1 MIRTRW
7 RKLIINYIAWLSKM
21 VVDTDIC
28 GIKVGDRYPAH
39 VMGII
44 NLSPESFYENSVISP
59 DSVLEIAH
67 EMIEDG
73 ATFLDLGARSTWRLS
88 KPISRR
94 EELERILPVLETL
107 EGNVDAVISVD
118 TMFSE
123 IAEEA
128 LKRGADII
136 NDVSGFTADPEMIDV
151 VADYGCPAIVMASD
165 KIPGDPLG
173 MDAIIKTLDSI
184 IQAAEAGGI
193 EPEKLILDPAIG
205 KWIAEKDP
213 IYDFE
218 TLDDFER
225 LKIFEKPLLA
235 ALSRKSFI
243 GEVLEKPASERLYG
257 SLAAAAI
264 AVYKGAHIIR
274 THDVPET
281 FDVVKLSGALKSRP
295 SEVKDG
301 KFEVSVFEVKTPQDA
316 AIAMRKIGAT
326 WAGSQ
331 VMQNKTI
338 HLMLKIRNLT
348 TTEALIIKQ
357 EMLAR
362 GGDAALTR
370 DAVSHETETTDLFVM
385 GTLLQLERL
394 VRKLEGQA
402 RSLPL
407 IAEMIHKC
415 IANRSNLE
423 YRYLR

>member
-1 MIRTRW
+1 
-7 RKLIINYIAWLSKM
+7 M

-28 GIKVGDRYPAH
+28 GIKVGDRYPSH

-44 NLSPESFYENSVISP
+44 NLSPESFYESSVVSP
-59 DSVLEIAH
+59 DSALEIALKMV
-67 EMIEDG
+67 ENG
-73 ATFLDLGARSTWRLS
+73 ATFLDLGARSTWRFSEQIS
-88 KPISRR
+88 KK
-94 EELERILPVLETL
+94 EELERILPALKAL

-128 LKRGADII
+128 LKRGAEIV
-136 NDVSGFTADPEMIDV
+136 NDVSGFTADPRMIDV
-151 VADYGCPAIVMASD
+151 VADYGCPAVVMASR
-165 KIPGDPLG
+165 KVPGDLLG
-173 MDAIIKTLDSI
+173 MDSIIEALDSI
-184 IQAAEAGGI
+184 IQATEARGVKQ
-193 EPEKLILDPAIG
+193 EKLILDPAIG
-205 KWIAEKDP
+205 RWTDEKLP

-243 GEVLEKPASERLYG
+243 GDVLEKPVAERLYG

-281 FDVVKLSGALKSRP
+281 FDVVKLSGALRSRP
-295 SEVKDG
+295 SVVKEG
-301 KFEVSVFEVKTPQDA
+301 RYEVSLFEVKTPQDA
-316 AIAMRKIGAT
+316 AIAMRKLGAT
-326 WAGSQ
+326 GIGSK
-331 VMQNKTI
+331 VMQDKSI

-362 GGDAALTR
+362 GGDAALAR
-370 DAVSHETETTDLFVM
+370 DAVSNETEMTDVLVM
-385 GTLLQLERL
+385 GTLLQLGRL
-394 VRKLEGQA
+394 AGKLERQA

-407 IAEMIHKC
+407 IAEMIREC
-415 IANRSNLE
+415 IANRNDLE

>member
-1 MIRTRW
+1 
-7 RKLIINYIAWLSKM
+7 M

-28 GIKVGDRYPAH
+28 GIKVGDRYPSH

-44 NLSPESFYENSVISP
+44 NLSPESFYESSVVSP
-59 DSVLEIAH
+59 DSALEIALKMV
-67 EMIEDG
+67 ENG
-73 ATFLDLGARSTWRLS
+73 ATFLDLGARSTWRFSEQIS
-88 KPISRR
+88 KK
-94 EELERILPVLETL
+94 EELERILPALKVL

-128 LKRGADII
+128 LKRGAGIV
-136 NDVSGFTADPEMIDV
+136 NDVSGFTADPGMIDV
-151 VADYGCPAIVMASD
+151 VADYGCPAVVMASREV
-165 KIPGDPLG
+165 PGDLLG
-173 MDAIIKTLDSI
+173 MDSIIEALDSI
-184 IQAAEAGGI
+184 IQAAEARGVKQ
-193 EPEKLILDPAIG
+193 EKLILDPAIG
-205 KWIAEKDP
+205 RWTDEKLP

-243 GEVLEKPASERLYG
+243 GDVLEKPVTERLYG

-281 FDVVKLSGALKSRP
+281 FDVVKLSGALRSRP
-295 SEVKDG
+295 SVVKEG
-301 KFEVSVFEVKTPQDA
+301 RYEVSLFEVKTPQDA
-316 AIAMRKIGAT
+316 AIAMRKLGAT
-326 WAGSQ
+326 GIGSK
-331 VMQNKTI
+331 VMQDKSI

-362 GGDAALTR
+362 GGDAALAR
-370 DAVSHETETTDLFVM
+370 DAVSHETEITDVLVM
-385 GTLLQLERL
+385 GTLLQLGRL
-394 VRKLEGQA
+394 AGKLERQA

-407 IAEMIHKC
+407 IAEMIREC
-415 IANRSNLE
+415 IANRNDLE

>member
-1 MIRTRW
+1 
-7 RKLIINYIAWLSKM
+7 LSKM

-28 GIKVGDRYPAH
+28 GIKVGDRYPSH

-44 NLSPESFYENSVISP
+44 NLSPESFYESSVVSP
-59 DSVLEIAH
+59 DSALEIALKMV
-67 EMIEDG
+67 ENG
-73 ATFLDLGARSTWRLS
+73 ATFLDLGARSTWRFSEQIS
-88 KPISRR
+88 KK
-94 EELERILPVLETL
+94 EELERILPALKAL

-128 LKRGADII
+128 LKRGAGIV
-136 NDVSGFTADPEMIDV
+136 NDVSGFTADPGMIDV
-151 VADYGCPAIVMASD
+151 VADYGCPAVVMASREV
-165 KIPGDPLG
+165 PGDPLG
-173 MDAIIKTLDSI
+173 MDSIIEALDSI
-184 IQAAEAGGI
+184 IQAAEARGVKQ
-193 EPEKLILDPAIG
+193 EKLILDPAIG
-205 KWIAEKDP
+205 RWTDEKLP

-243 GEVLEKPASERLYG
+243 GDVLEKPVTERLYG

-281 FDVVKLSGALKSRP
+281 FDVVKLSGALRSRP
-295 SEVKDG
+295 SVVKEG
-301 KFEVSVFEVKTPQDA
+301 RYEVSLFEVKTPQDA
-316 AIAMRKIGAT
+316 AIAMRKLGAT
-326 WAGSQ
+326 GIGSK
-331 VMQNKTI
+331 VMQDKSI

-362 GGDAALTR
+362 GGDAALAR
-370 DAVSHETETTDLFVM
+370 DAVSHETEITDVLVM
-385 GTLLQLERL
+385 GTLLQLGRL
-394 VRKLEGQA
+394 AGKLERQA

-407 IAEMIHKC
+407 IAEMIREC
-415 IANRSNLE
+415 IANRNDLE

>member
-1 MIRTRW
+1 
-7 RKLIINYIAWLSKM
+7 M

-28 GIKVGDRYPAH
+28 GLKVGDQYPAH

-44 NLSPESFYENSVISP
+44 NLSPESFYEGSVTSP
-59 DSVLEIAH
+59 ESALDVARK
-67 EMIEDG
+67 MIEDG
-73 ATFLDLGARSTWRLS
+73 ATFLDLGARSTWRFS
-88 KPISRR
+88 KPISKE
-94 EELERILPVLETL
+94 EELDRLLPVLDAL

-136 NDVSGFTADPEMIDV
+136 NDVSGFTADPGMIEV
-151 VADYGCPAIVMASD
+151 VADHGCPAVVMASD

-173 MDAIIKTLDSI
+173 MDAIIEALGSI
-184 IQAAEAGGI
+184 IEAAGAGGI
-193 EPEKLILDPAIG
+193 EPGRLILDPAIG
-205 KWIAEKDP
+205 RWTDEKLP
-213 IYDFE
+213 MYDFE

-243 GEVLEKPASERLYG
+243 GEVLGKTANERLYG

-264 AVYKGAHIIR
+264 AVHKGAHIIR

-281 FDVVKLSGALKSRP
+281 SDVVKLAGALRSRT
-295 SEVKDG
+295 SVVKEG
-301 KFEVSVFEVKTPQDA
+301 RYEVSVLEVKTPQDA
-316 AIAMRKIGAT
+316 GLAMRKLGAT
-326 WAGSQ
+326 RVGSL
-331 VMQNKTI
+331 VMQGKSI
-338 HLMLKIRNLT
+338 HLTLKIRNLT

-362 GGDAALTR
+362 GGDAALAR
-370 DAVSHETETTDLFVM
+370 DAVSHETESTDVLVI
-385 GTLLQLERL
+385 GTLLQFERL
-394 VRKLEGQA
+394 ARKLDGQA

-407 IAEMIHKC
+407 IAEMIREC
-415 IANRSNLE
+415 IANRTNLE

>member
-1 MIRTRW
+1 
-7 RKLIINYIAWLSKM
+7 M

-28 GIKVGDRYPAH
+28 GIKVGDRYPSH

-44 NLSPESFYENSVISP
+44 NLSPESFYESSVVSP
-59 DSVLEIAH
+59 DSALEIALKMV
-67 EMIEDG
+67 ENG
-73 ATFLDLGARSTWRLS
+73 ATFLDLGARSTWRFSEQIS
-88 KPISRR
+88 KK
-94 EELERILPVLETL
+94 EELERILPSLKAL

-128 LKRGADII
+128 LKRGAEIV
-136 NDVSGFTADPEMIDV
+136 NDVSGFTADPRMIDV
-151 VADYGCPAIVMASD
+151 VADYGCPAVVMASREV
-165 KIPGDPLG
+165 PGDLLG
-173 MDAIIKTLDSI
+173 MDSIIEALDSI
-184 IQAAEAGGI
+184 IQAAEARGI
-193 EPEKLILDPAIG
+193 KQEKLILDPAIG
-205 KWIAEKDP
+205 KWTDEKLP

-243 GEVLEKPASERLYG
+243 GDVLEKPVTERLYG

-281 FDVVKLSGALKSRP
+281 FDVVKLSGALRSRP
-295 SEVKDG
+295 SVVKEG
-301 KFEVSVFEVKTPQDA
+301 RYEVSLFEVKTPQDA
-316 AIAMRKIGAT
+316 AIAMRKLGAT
-326 WAGSQ
+326 GIGSK
-331 VMQNKTI
+331 VMQDKSI
-338 HLMLKIRNLT
+338 HIMLKIRNLT

-362 GGDAALTR
+362 GGDAALAR
-370 DAVSHETETTDLFVM
+370 DAVSHETEMTDVLVM
-385 GTLLQLERL
+385 GTLLQLGRL
-394 VRKLEGQA
+394 AGKLERQA

-407 IAEMIHKC
+407 IAEMIREC
-415 IANRSNLE
+415 IANRNDLE

>member
-1 MIRTRW
+1 
-7 RKLIINYIAWLSKM
+7 M

-28 GIKVGDRYPAH
+28 GIKVGDRYPSH

-44 NLSPESFYENSVISP
+44 NLSPESFYGGSVVSP
-59 DSVLEIAH
+59 DSVLEIAQK
-67 EMIEDG
+67 MIEDG
-73 ATFLDLGARSTWRLS
+73 ATFLDLGARSTWRFS
-88 KPISRR
+88 EPISRE
-94 EELERILPVLETL
+94 EELKRLLPVLETL
-107 EGNVDAVISVD
+107 EGNLDAVISVD

-128 LKRGADII
+128 LKRGADVI
-136 NDVSGFTADPEMIDV
+136 NDVSGFTSDPEMINV

-173 MDAIIKTLDSI
+173 MDSIIETLDSI

-193 EPEKLILDPAIG
+193 SPEKLILDPAIG
-205 KWIAEKDP
+205 RWTDEKLP

-243 GEVLEKPASERLYG
+243 GEVLEKPATERLYG
-257 SLAAAAI
+257 SLAAASI

-281 FDVVKLSGALKSRP
+281 FDVVKLAGALRSRP
-295 SEVKDG
+295 SVVKEER
-301 KFEVSVFEVKTPQDA
+301 FEVSVLEVKTPQDA
-316 AIAMRKIGAT
+316 AMAMRKLGAT
-326 WAGSQ
+326 GVGSQ
-331 VMQNKTI
+331 VMKNKSI
-338 HLMLKIRNLT
+338 HLILRIRNLT
-348 TTEALIIKQ
+348 TTEALIMKQ
-357 EMLAR
+357 EMLSR

-370 DAVSHETETTDLFVM
+370 DAVSHETETTDILVM
-385 GTLLQLERL
+385 GTLLQFERL
-394 VRKLEGQA
+394 AKKLEGQA

-407 IAEMIHKC
+407 ISGMIREC
-415 IANRSNLE
+415 IANRSDLE

>member
-1 MIRTRW
+1 
-7 RKLIINYIAWLSKM
+7 M
-21 VVDTDIC
+21 VVDTEIC
-28 GIKVGDRYPAH
+28 GIKIGDQYPAH

-44 NLSPESFYENSVISP
+44 NFSPESFYGNSVINP
-59 DSVLEIAH
+59 DFALEIALKMV
-67 EMIEDG
+67 EEG
-73 ATFLDLGARSTWRLS
+73 ATFLDLGARSTWIRAE
-88 KPISRR
+88 PISRK
-94 EELERILPVLETL
+94 EELKRILPVLEAL

-118 TMFSE
+118 TMFPE

-128 LKRGADII
+128 LKRGAQIV
-136 NDVSGFTADPEMIDV
+136 NDVSGFTADPRMIEV
-151 VADYGCPAIVMASD
+151 VADYGCPVVVMASN
-165 KIPGDPLG
+165 KVPGDPLG
-173 MDAIIKTLDSI
+173 MDSIIESLDSI

-193 EPEKLILDPAIG
+193 NPENLILDPAFG
-205 KWIAEKDP
+205 RWTEEKLS

-225 LKIFEKPLLA
+225 LRIFEKPLLA

-243 GEVLEKPASERLYG
+243 GDVLEKPATERLYG

-281 FDVVKLSGALKSRP
+281 SDVVKLSGALRSRP
-295 SEVKDG
+295 SVVKEG
-301 KFEVSVFEVKTPQDA
+301 RYEVSVLEVKTPQDA
-316 AIAMRKIGAT
+316 AVVMRKLGVT
-326 WAGSQ
+326 TTGSK
-331 VMQNKTI
+331 VMQDKSI

-357 EMLAR
+357 EILAR

-370 DAVSHETETTDLFVM
+370 NAVSHETEMTDVLVM
-385 GTLLQLERL
+385 GTLLQLGRL
-394 VRKLEGQA
+394 ARKLKGQA

-407 IAEMIHKC
+407 IAEMIREC
-415 IANRSNLE
+415 IAKRSDLE

>member
-1 MIRTRW
+1 
-7 RKLIINYIAWLSKM
+7 M

-28 GIKVGDRYPAH
+28 GIKVGDRYPSH
-39 VMGII
+39 VMGVI
-44 NLSPESFYENSVISP
+44 NLSPESFYESSVVSLHNS
-59 DSVLEIAH
+59 LEVARK
-67 EMIEDG
+67 MVEDG
-73 ATFLDLGARSTWRLS
+73 ATFLDLGARSTWRYSEIIS
-88 KPISRR
+88 KK
-94 EELERILPVLETL
+94 EELERILPVLEVL

-118 TMFSE
+118 TMFSD

-128 LKRGADII
+128 LKRGAEII
-136 NDVSGFTADPEMIDV
+136 NDVSGFTTDPKMIEV
-151 VADYGCPAIVMASD
+151 VADYGCPAVVMAS
-165 KIPGDPLG
+165 KKNPGDPLG
-173 MDAIIKTLDSI
+173 MDSIIEALGSI

-193 EPEKLILDPAIG
+193 GSEKLILDPAIG
-205 KWIAEKDP
+205 RWTDGKLP

-218 TLDDFER
+218 ILDDFER

-243 GEVLEKPASERLYG
+243 GEVLEKPPAERLYG

-264 AVYKGAHIIR
+264 AVYKGANIIR

-281 FDVVKLSGALKSRP
+281 LDVIKLSGALRSQQSVVTEGRY
-295 SEVKDG
+295 
-301 KFEVSVFEVKTPQDA
+301 EVSVFEVKTPQDA
-316 AIAMRKIGAT
+316 AMAMRKLGT
-326 WAGSQ
+326 TRTGSQ
-331 VMQNKTI
+331 VMQGKSI
-338 HLMLKIRNLT
+338 HLVLKIRNLT

-370 DAVSHETETTDLFVM
+370 DAVSHETETTDVLVM

-394 VRKLEGQA
+394 SRKLEGQA

-407 IAEMIHKC
+407 IAEMIREC
-415 IANRSNLE
+415 ITNQNDLE

>member
-1 MIRTRW
+1 
-7 RKLIINYIAWLSKM
+7 M
-21 VVDTDIC
+21 VVDTNIC
-28 GIKVGDRYPAH
+28 GIKIGDQYPAH

-44 NLSPESFYENSVISP
+44 NFSPESFYGNSVISL
-59 DSVLEIAH
+59 DSALEIALKMV
-67 EMIEDG
+67 EEG
-73 ATFLDLGARSTWRLS
+73 ATFLDLGARSTWIHAE
-88 KPISRR
+88 PISRE
-94 EELERILPVLETL
+94 EELKRILPVLKEL

-118 TMFSE
+118 TMFPE

-128 LKRGADII
+128 LKRGAQII
-136 NDVSGFTADPEMIDV
+136 NDVSGFTADPRMIEV
-151 VADYGCPAIVMASD
+151 VADYECPAVVMASN
-165 KIPGDPLG
+165 KVPGDPIG
-173 MDAIIKTLDSI
+173 MNSIIESLETI

-193 EPEKLILDPAIG
+193 NPENLILDPALG
-205 KWIAEKDP
+205 RWTDEKLS
-213 IYDFE
+213 IYDLE

-243 GEVLEKPASERLYG
+243 GDVLEKPATERLYG

-281 FDVVKLSGALKSRP
+281 SDVVKLSGAIRSRP
-295 SEVKDG
+295 SIVKEG
-301 KFEVSVFEVKTPQDA
+301 RYEVSVVEVKTPQDA
-316 AIAMRKIGAT
+316 AIVMRKLGVT
-326 WAGSQ
+326 RTGSQ
-331 VMQNKTI
+331 VMQDKSI

-357 EMLAR
+357 EILAR

-370 DAVSHETETTDLFVM
+370 DAVSHETEMTDVLAM

-394 VRKLEGQA
+394 ARKLEGQA

-407 IAEMIHKC
+407 IAGMIREC
-415 IANRSNLE
+415 IANRSDLE

>member
-1 MIRTRW
+1 
-7 RKLIINYIAWLSKM
+7 M

-28 GIKVGDRYPAH
+28 GIKVGDQYPSH
-39 VMGII
+39 VMGVI
-44 NLSPESFYENSVISP
+44 NLSPESFYESSVVSP
-59 DSVLEIAH
+59 DSALEIALK
-67 EMIEDG
+67 MVKDG
-73 ATFLDLGARSTWRLS
+73 AAFLDIGARSTWRFS
-88 KPISRR
+88 EPISRK
-94 EELERILPVLETL
+94 EELKRLLPVLEFL

-128 LKRGADII
+128 LKRGAQVI
-136 NDVSGFTADPEMIDV
+136 NDVSGFTADPRMIEV
-151 VADYGCPAIVMASD
+151 VADHGCPAVVMASN
-165 KIPGDPLG
+165 KVPGDPLG
-173 MDAIIKTLDSI
+173 MDCIIGALDSI
-184 IQAAEAGGI
+184 IQIAEAGGI
-193 EPEKLILDPAIG
+193 NPENLILDPAIG
-205 KWIAEKDP
+205 RWTEEKLP

-243 GEVLEKPASERLYG
+243 GDVLEKPATERLYG

-281 FDVVKLSGALKSRP
+281 SDVVKLSGALRSRP
-295 SEVKDG
+295 SVVKEG
-301 KFEVSVFEVKTPQDA
+301 RYEVSVVEVKTPQDA
-316 AIAMRKIGAT
+316 AIVMRKLGAT
-326 WAGSQ
+326 RIGSQ
-331 VMQNKTI
+331 VMQDKSV
-338 HLMLKIRNLT
+338 HLMLRIRNLT

-370 DAVSHETETTDLFVM
+370 DAVSHETETTDVLVM
-385 GTLLQLERL
+385 GTLLQLGRL
-394 VRKLEGQA
+394 ARKLEGQA

-407 IAEMIHKC
+407 IAEMIREC
-415 IANRSNLE
+415 IANRSDLE

>member
-1 MIRTRW
+1 
-7 RKLIINYIAWLSKM
+7 M

-28 GIKVGDRYPAH
+28 GIKLGDRYPSH

-44 NLSPESFYENSVISP
+44 NLSPESFYENSVVNP
-59 DSVLEIAH
+59 DSALEIALK
-67 EMIEDG
+67 MVEDG
-73 ATFLDLGARSTWRLS
+73 ATFLDFGARSTWRFS
-88 KPISRR
+88 KPISRK
-94 EELERILPVLETL
+94 EELERVLPVLEAL

-136 NDVSGFTADPEMIDV
+136 NDVSGFTTDPGMIDV
-151 VADYGCPAIVMASD
+151 VADYECPAIVMASD
-165 KIPGDPLG
+165 KVPGDPLG
-173 MDAIIKTLDSI
+173 MDSIIETLDSI
-184 IQAAEAGGI
+184 IQTAEIGGI
-193 EPEKLILDPAIG
+193 QPEKLILDPAIG
-205 KWIAEKDP
+205 RWTDEKLP
-213 IYDFE
+213 VYDFE

-243 GEVLEKPASERLYG
+243 GEVLEKPATERLYG

-281 FDVVKLSGALKSRP
+281 FDIVKLSGALRSRP
-295 SEVKDG
+295 SEVKRDSY
-301 KFEVSVFEVKTPQDA
+301 EVSALDVKTPQDA
-316 AIAMRKIGAT
+316 AMAMRKLGAT

-331 VMQNKTI
+331 VMQNKSI
-338 HLMLKIRNLT
+338 HLVLKISNLT

-362 GGDAALTR
+362 GGDTALTR
-370 DAVSHETETTDLFVM
+370 DAVSHETESTDVLVM
-385 GTLLQLERL
+385 GTLLQFERL

-407 IAEMIHKC
+407 IAEMIREC
-415 IANRSNLE
+415 IANRSDLK

>member
-1 MIRTRW
+1 
-7 RKLIINYIAWLSKM
+7 M

-44 NLSPESFYENSVISP
+44 NFSPESFYGNSVINP
-59 DSVLEIAH
+59 DSALEIALKMVK
-67 EMIEDG
+67 EG
-73 ATFLDLGARSTWRLS
+73 ATFLDLGARSTWIHAE
-88 KPISRR
+88 PISRK
-94 EELERILPVLETL
+94 EELKRILPVLEAL

-128 LKRGADII
+128 LKRGAEII
-136 NDVSGFTADPEMIDV
+136 NDVSGFTADPRMIEV
-151 VADYGCPAIVMASD
+151 VADYGCPAVVMASE
-165 KIPGDPLG
+165 KVPGDPLG
-173 MDAIIKTLDSI
+173 LDSIIGALDSI

-193 EPEKLILDPAIG
+193 NPENLILDPALG
-205 KWIAEKDP
+205 RWTEEKLS

-243 GEVLEKPASERLYG
+243 GDVLEKPATERLYG
-257 SLAAAAI
+257 SLAASAI

-281 FDVVKLSGALKSRP
+281 SDVVKLAGALRSRP
-295 SEVKDG
+295 SVVKEG
-301 KFEVSVFEVKTPQDA
+301 RYEVSVVEVKTPQDA
-316 AIAMRKIGAT
+316 AIVMRKLGVTRI
-326 WAGSQ
+326 GSQ
-331 VMQNKTI
+331 VMQNKSV

-357 EMLAR
+357 EILAR

-370 DAVSHETETTDLFVM
+370 DAVSHETEMTDVLVM
-385 GTLLQLERL
+385 GTLLQLMRL
-394 VRKLEGQA
+394 ARKLEGQA

-407 IAEMIHKC
+407 IAEMIREC
-415 IANRSNLE
+415 IANRSDLE

>member
-1 MIRTRW
+1 
-7 RKLIINYIAWLSKM
+7 M

-28 GIKVGDRYPAH
+28 GIKVGDRYPSH

-44 NLSPESFYENSVISP
+44 NLSPESFYESSVVSP
-59 DSVLEIAH
+59 DSALEIALKMV
-67 EMIEDG
+67 ENG
-73 ATFLDLGARSTWRLS
+73 ATFLDLGARSTWRFSEQIS
-88 KPISRR
+88 KK
-94 EELERILPVLETL
+94 EELERILPALKAL

-118 TMFSE
+118 TMFSK

-128 LKRGADII
+128 LKRGAGIV
-136 NDVSGFTADPEMIDV
+136 NDVSGFTADPRMIDV
-151 VADYGCPAIVMASD
+151 VADYGCPAVVMASREV
-165 KIPGDPLG
+165 PGDPLG
-173 MDAIIKTLDSI
+173 MDSIIEALDSI
-184 IQAAEAGGI
+184 IQAAEARGVKQ
-193 EPEKLILDPAIG
+193 EKLILDPAIG
-205 KWIAEKDP
+205 RWTDEKLP

-243 GEVLEKPASERLYG
+243 GDVLEKPVTERLYG

-281 FDVVKLSGALKSRP
+281 FDVVKLSGALRSRP
-295 SEVKDG
+295 SVVKEG
-301 KFEVSVFEVKTPQDA
+301 RYEVSLFEVKTPQDA
-316 AIAMRKIGAT
+316 AIAMRKLGAT
-326 WAGSQ
+326 GIGSK
-331 VMQNKTI
+331 VMQDKSI
-338 HLMLKIRNLT
+338 HIMLKIRNLT

-362 GGDAALTR
+362 RGDAALAR
-370 DAVSHETETTDLFVM
+370 DAVSHETEITDVLVM
-385 GTLLQLERL
+385 GTLLQLGRL
-394 VRKLEGQA
+394 AGKLERQA

-407 IAEMIHKC
+407 IAEMIREC
-415 IANRSNLE
+415 IANRNDLE

>member
-1 MIRTRW
+1 
-7 RKLIINYIAWLSKM
+7 M

-28 GIKVGDRYPAH
+28 GIKVGDRYPSH

-44 NLSPESFYENSVISP
+44 NLSPESFYESSVVSP
-59 DSVLEIAH
+59 DSALEIALKMV
-67 EMIEDG
+67 ENG
-73 ATFLDLGARSTWRLS
+73 ATFLDLGARSTWRFSEQIS
-88 KPISRR
+88 KK
-94 EELERILPVLETL
+94 EELERILPSLKAL

-128 LKRGADII
+128 LKRGAEIV
-136 NDVSGFTADPEMIDV
+136 NDVSGFTADPRMIDV
-151 VADYGCPAIVMASD
+151 VADYGCPAVVMASREV
-165 KIPGDPLG
+165 PGDPLG
-173 MDAIIKTLDSI
+173 MDSIIEALDSI
-184 IQAAEAGGI
+184 IQAAEARGI
-193 EPEKLILDPAIG
+193 KQEKLILDPAIG
-205 KWIAEKDP
+205 KWTDEKLP

-243 GEVLEKPASERLYG
+243 GDVLEKPVTERLYG

-281 FDVVKLSGALKSRP
+281 FDVVKLSGALRSRP
-295 SEVKDG
+295 SVVKEG
-301 KFEVSVFEVKTPQDA
+301 RYEVSLFEVKTPQDA
-316 AIAMRKIGAT
+316 AIAMRKLGAT
-326 WAGSQ
+326 GIGSK
-331 VMQNKTI
+331 VMQDKSI

-362 GGDAALTR
+362 GGDAALAR
-370 DAVSHETETTDLFVM
+370 DAVSHETEMTDVLVM
-385 GTLLQLERL
+385 GTLLQLGRL
-394 VRKLEGQA
+394 AGKLERQA

-407 IAEMIHKC
+407 IAEMIREC
-415 IANRSNLE
+415 IANRNDLE

>member
-1 MIRTRW
+1 
-7 RKLIINYIAWLSKM
+7 M

-28 GIKVGDRYPAH
+28 GIKVGDRYPSH

-44 NLSPESFYENSVISP
+44 NLSPESFYESSVVSP
-59 DSVLEIAH
+59 DSALEIALKMV
-67 EMIEDG
+67 ENG
-73 ATFLDLGARSTWRLS
+73 ATFLDLGARSTWRFSEQIS
-88 KPISRR
+88 KK
-94 EELERILPVLETL
+94 EELERILPSLKAL

-128 LKRGADII
+128 LKRGAEIV
-136 NDVSGFTADPEMIDV
+136 NDVSGFTADPRMIDV
-151 VADYGCPAIVMASD
+151 VADYGCPAVVMASREV
-165 KIPGDPLG
+165 PGDLLG
-173 MDAIIKTLDSI
+173 MDSIIEALDSI
-184 IQAAEAGGI
+184 IQAAEARGI
-193 EPEKLILDPAIG
+193 KQEKLILDPAIG
-205 KWIAEKDP
+205 KWTDEKLP

-243 GEVLEKPASERLYG
+243 GDVLEKPVTERLYG

-264 AVYKGAHIIR
+264 AIYKGAHIIR

-281 FDVVKLSGALKSRP
+281 FDVVKLSGALRSRP
-295 SEVKDG
+295 SVVKEG
-301 KFEVSVFEVKTPQDA
+301 RYEVSLFEVKTPQDA
-316 AIAMRKIGAT
+316 AIAMRKLGAT
-326 WAGSQ
+326 GIGSK
-331 VMQNKTI
+331 VMQDKSI

-357 EMLAR
+357 EMLVR
-362 GGDAALTR
+362 GGDAALAR
-370 DAVSHETETTDLFVM
+370 DAVFHETEMTDVLVM
-385 GTLLQLERL
+385 GTLLQLGRL
-394 VRKLEGQA
+394 AGKLERQA

-407 IAEMIHKC
+407 IAEMIREC
-415 IANRSNLE
+415 IANRNDLE

>member
-1 MIRTRW
+1 
-7 RKLIINYIAWLSKM
+7 
-21 VVDTDIC
+21 
-28 GIKVGDRYPAH
+28 
-39 VMGII
+39 
-44 NLSPESFYENSVISP
+44 
-59 DSVLEIAH
+59 
-67 EMIEDG
+67 
-73 ATFLDLGARSTWRLS
+73 
-88 KPISRR
+88 
-94 EELERILPVLETL
+94 
-107 EGNVDAVISVD
+107 
-118 TMFSE
+118 
-123 IAEEA
+123 
-128 LKRGADII
+128 
-136 NDVSGFTADPEMIDV
+136 
-151 VADYGCPAIVMASD
+151 MASD

-205 KWIAEKDP
+205 KWIDEKDP

-331 VMQNKTI
+331 VMQNKSI